1 MAKQKESTNAGKIQ
15 LNKNQASKMQEDV
28 KQEDD

>member
-15 LNKNQASKMQEDV
+15 LNKNQSSKMQEDV

>member
-1 MAKQKESTNAGKIQ
+1 MAKQKESTNAWKIQ
-15 LNKNQASKMQEDV
+15 LNKDQSSKMQEDV